1 MAKKTASL
9 ININDDQQLY
19 AEIERLTEL
28 RWSLMVDRKVSKAN
42 KISDQLFELQRCIPG
57 LPDKGQRI
65 LDQMAASPKEEL
77 RELAAWNLIPLQPK
91 TAKKMLV
98 DLAKNASNV
107 HIKITAD
114 TTLDEWK
121 AGRVDYFNTMNLS
134 SDGKRLEK

>member
-1 MAKKTASL
+1 MAKKITAP
-9 ININDDQQLY
+9 IDVNDDQQLY

-42 KISDQLFELQRCIPG
+42 KISDQLFQLQRCILG

-65 LDQMAASPKEEL
+65 LAQMADSPKEEL

-91 TAKKMLV
+91 TARKMLS

-107 HIKITAD
+107 HIKITARV
-114 TTLDEWK
+114 TLDELV
-121 AGRVDYFNTMNLS
+121 AGRIDYYRAMNLTP
-134 SDGKRLEK
+134 DGKPIED